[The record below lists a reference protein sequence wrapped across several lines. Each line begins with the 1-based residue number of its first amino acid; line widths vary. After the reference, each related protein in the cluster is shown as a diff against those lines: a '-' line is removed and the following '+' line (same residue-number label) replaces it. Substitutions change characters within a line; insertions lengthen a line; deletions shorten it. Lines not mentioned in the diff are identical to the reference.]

1 MIYTNITG
9 KLIGECMTGFG
20 INYPIRIHNSGNSDV
35 LYTFRSNDSNFLLS
49 DSSLL
54 IGNGETGVFDVL
66 FNATVTTPSGYES
79 SIITIS
85 SESVE
90 DGSTDPSG
98 DISIYITGHRIVDTT
113 GGHVRYF
120 RALRNYDPINDLNY
134 DFYWRPATGTGNLQN
149 YFYTG
154 YKLDISTSN
163 SFSPL
168 IVEKFIAVGQNTSTP
183 KYSTNYGYPDED
195 VFVNINQND
204 YKFVIDTPYYA
215 RIYTIT
221 DGGTTGESVY
231 ATGIDFLNAAVSE
244 EVLTGNLSVKNN
256 IEFTKKSIDLYL
268 PNDEYIY
275 NYNAYTELFKLN
287 NNSNNFKYI
296 SGINIYFPG
305 DSTITSTSELIPA
318 FNLDGPFLN
327 FTGAVGQPTNINL
340 YITNTTKIQGCSGK
354 GGDLK
359 GMPTSKI
366 NGQTLVMNLDNVKNQ
381 TSAAYNSNDPTCTDA
396 KNGGDLFR
404 LNLTSDLKTD
414 LVYNIYSE
422 IGSSLSAGGGGSKA
436 SVAYVAPL
444 NGGRN
449 TVLGVDEKNNTQLN
463 IFPLFG
469 NFNPNKSVKYDLS
482 ISVPLSDQNLS
493 PLYGIPIP
501 ESSFASIESFPSAN
515 GEDGKNKNI
524 LYLFA
529 NSQYYNNL
537 NFELK
542 NFVITPSIEMIAGD
556 QSLNSGQGSSTDAPF
571 KSQSINLSTT
581 SAGKSVFCAN
591 NATVNFYIKNGNV
604 ANDYLFYFPNEN
616 LTSNANWTDTT
627 SSYQLTS
634 SGAGLGSYSNSSF
647 NSINIGKNS
656 ITLSQNQ
663 YLSTIFSSGNAIN
676 KNCSIFDLYIVLAYV
691 PPTIS
696 SEIALKVGSAA
707 AFKFKILDFGSNV
720 INTIYKQV
728 KCTNQSFSIDQYIYD
743 KEKNLFDFF
752 VAPLFNNKID
762 NTSSEVVYKL
772 YKDPYKTSYTQ
783 LSKDLVSE
791 TYYPMIL
798 NIKRLQ
804 GTLYSVYING
814 NLINTYDMGSF
825 VQNAFEYII
834 SDLSGTTF
842 KLNCQSQSPN
852 EKIGYFETVFYN
864 RILNTQETLDLHNF
878 FTNKFFKLFIGSNSS
893 SFNIK
898 SNRTRLPNIFNLAG
912 KI

>member
-35 LYTFRSNDSNFLLS
+35 LYTFASNDSNFLLS

-54 IGNGETGVFDVL
+54 IANGETAFFDIL

-79 SIITIS
+79 GIITIS

-154 YKLDISTSN
+154 YKLEISTDI

-168 IVEKFIAVGQNTSTP
+168 IVEKFINVGQNTSTP
-183 KYSTNYGYPDED
+183 RYSTNYGYPDQD
-195 VFVNINQND
+195 IFININKND
-204 YKFVIDTPYYA
+204 YNFTIDTDYYA
-215 RIYTIT
+215 RMYTIT
-221 DGGTTGESVY
+221 DGGVTGESVY
-231 ATGIDFLNAAVSE
+231 ATGIDSLNTAVSQ

-275 NYNAYTELFKLN
+275 NYNAYAELFKLN
-287 NNSNNFKYI
+287 KNSNDFKFI

-305 DSTITSTSELIPA
+305 NSTITSTSELIPA

-327 FTGAVGQPTNINL
+327 FTGEIGQPTNINL
-340 YITNTTKIQGCSGK
+340 YLTNTTKIQGCSGK

-359 GMPTSKI
+359 GRPTSKI
-366 NGQTLVMNLDNVKNQ
+366 NGQILVMNLSDVLTQ
-381 TSAAYNSNDPTCTDA
+381 TSAAYAANNDPTCTDA

-404 LNLTSDLKTD
+404 LNLASDLKTD

-444 NGGRN
+444 NGGKN
-449 TVLGVDEKNNTQLN
+449 TVLGVDEKNNTELN

-469 NFNPNKSVKYDLS
+469 NFNPTKSIKYDLS
-482 ISVPLSDQNLS
+482 ISAPLSDQNLS
-493 PLYGIPIP
+493 ALYGIPIP
-501 ESSFASIESFPSAN
+501 ESSFASVESFPSAN

-537 NFELK
+537 NFQLK
-542 NFVITPSIEMIAGD
+542 NFVIIPSIQMIAVD
-556 QSLNSGQGSSTDAPF
+556 QSLNSGAGSSTNAPF

-591 NATVNFYIKNGNV
+591 NATVNFYIKNGNI

-616 LTSNANWTDTT
+616 LTSNANWTDAT

-634 SGAGLGSYSNSSF
+634 SGVGLGSYSSSTF

-663 YLSTIFSSGNAIN
+663 YLSTVFSSGAALN
-676 KNCSIFDLYIVLAYV
+676 KNCGIFDLYIVLAYI
-691 PPTIS
+691 PSTLPSTLPS
-696 SEIALKVGSAA
+696 
-707 AFKFKILDFGSNV
+707 KFKILDFTS
-720 INTIYKQV
+720 ILDNTIYKQV
-728 KCTNQSFSIDQYIYD
+728 KSTDQSFSIDQQVYE

-752 VAPLFNNKID
+752 IAPLFNKKI
-762 NTSSEVVYKL
+762 NNSSIEAEYKL
-772 YKDPYKTSYTQ
+772 FEDPYQTSYTQ
-783 LSKDLVSE
+783 LSKDLISE
-791 TYYPMIL
+791 TYYPMIF

-825 VQNAFEYII
+825 VQNAFEYVI

-842 KLNCQSQSPN
+842 KLNCVSQSAS

-878 FTNKFFKLFIGSNSS
+878 FANKFFKLFIGSNSS
-893 SFNIK
+893 SFNMK
-898 SNRTRLPNIFNLAG
+898 SKIVRLPNIFNLAG

>member
-20 INYPIRIHNSGNSDV
+20 INYPIRIHNSGNSNV
-35 LYTFRSNDSNFLLS
+35 LYTLISNDSNFLLS
-49 DSSLL
+49 NSSLL
-54 IGNGETGVFDVL
+54 IANGETGFFDVL

-120 RALRNYDPINDLNY
+120 RALRNYDPNNGLNY

-154 YKLDISTSN
+154 YKLEVSDDV

-168 IVEKFIAVGQNTSTP
+168 IVEKFINVGQNTSTP
-183 KYSTNYGYPDED
+183 RYSTNYGYADED
-195 VFVNINQND
+195 IFININKND
-204 YKFVIDTPYYA
+204 YPFTIDTDYYA

-221 DGGTTGESVY
+221 DGGVTGESVY
-231 ATGIDFLNAAVSE
+231 ATGIDFLNTVVSQ

-275 NYNAYTELFKLN
+275 NYNAYAELFKLN
-287 NNSNNFKYI
+287 YNSSNFQYI
-296 SGINIYFPG
+296 NGINIYFPSN
-305 DSTITSTSELIPA
+305 STITSTNEFIPA
-318 FNLDGPFLN
+318 FDLDGPFLN

-340 YITNTTKIQGCSGK
+340 YLTNTTKIQGCSGK

-366 NGQTLVMNLDNVKNQ
+366 DGQILVMNLNDLKNQ
-381 TSAAYNSNDPTCTDA
+381 TTTAYSSNDSTCTDA

-404 LNLTSDLKTD
+404 LNLTSDIGGVKKD

-449 TVLGVDEKNNTQLN
+449 TVLGVDEKNNTKLN

-482 ISVPLSDQNLS
+482 ISAPLSDQNLS
-493 PLYGIPIP
+493 ALFGIPIP
-501 ESSFASIESFPSAN
+501 ESSFANIQSFPSAN
-515 GEDGKNKNI
+515 GEDGKNSNI
-524 LYLFA
+524 LNLFA
-529 NSQYYNNL
+529 NSQYFNNL
-537 NFELK
+537 NFELN
-542 NFVITPSIEMIAGD
+542 NFVIVSSSQMIDGN
-556 QSLNSGQGSSTDAPF
+556 QSLTSGAGSSTNPPF

-581 SAGKSVFCAN
+581 SAGKSVFCADD
-591 NATVNFYIKNGNV
+591 ASVNFYIKNGNI

-634 SGAGLGSYSNSSF
+634 SGAGLGSYNSSTF
-647 NSINIGKNS
+647 NLINVGKNS

-663 YLSTIFSSGNAIN
+663 YLSTVFSSGNAIN

-691 PPTIS
+691 PQTLLS
-696 SEIALKVGSAA
+696 NSVA
-707 AFKFKILDFGSNV
+707 AFKFKILDFGS
-720 INTIYKQV
+720 TIDKTIDKQV
-728 KCTNQSFSIDQYIYD
+728 KYTNQSFSIDQYIYE

-752 VAPLFNNKID
+752 IAPLFNNKI
-762 NTSSEVVYKL
+762 NNASIAVINKL
-772 YKDPYKTSYTQ
+772 YGDPYQTSYTQ
-783 LSKDLVSE
+783 LSKDLISE

-814 NLINTYDMGSF
+814 NLINTYDMGTF
-825 VQNAFEYII
+825 VENAYNYII

-842 KLNCQSQSPN
+842 NLNCASQSSS

-864 RILNTQETLDLHNF
+864 RILNTQESLDLHNF
-878 FTNKFFKLFIGSNSS
+878 FANKFFKLFIGSNSLS
-893 SFNIK
+893 LDIK
-898 SNRTRLPNIFNLAG
+898 SNRVRLPNIFNLAG